1 MKNSVLMRSINTLYF
16 RQNNSLI
23 MKLTS
28 DQRKINLLISHINY
42 FDRPSSK
49 YLFYSLKNLQA
60 VVKNQHESHIF
71 IKEPTFYNSKLK
83 PDTINEV
90 FYYIFRNEIRF
101 NFISSEKLKPT
112 NRDEILKILR
122 EQHSTSIS
130 GHPGFSKTYKRI
142 K

>member
-1 MKNSVLMRSINTLYF
+1 
-16 RQNNSLI
+16 

-71 IKEPTFYNSKLK
+71 IKEPTFYNSKLNLIQLMK
-83 PDTINEV
+83 CSTIFLEMK
-90 FYYIFRNEIRF
+90 FDLTL
-101 NFISSEKLKPT
+101 SHLK
-112 NRDEILKILR
+112 N
-122 EQHSTSIS
+122 
-130 GHPGFSKTYKRI
+130 
-142 K
+142 